1 MPLMTAPE
9 PEHYLFYLCITA
21 SANLSMKSVTAKE
34 LSQELTYR
42 TPKELRDLCLRLAR
56 FKKENKE
63 LLTYLLFESSD
74 EISFVMRVKE
84 ELDEEFDQMNRTN
97 YYFIRK
103 SVRKIL
109 KNTRKYIRYSQ
120 KKQTEVELLLHF
132 CSRLKSLSPP
142 IQGNA
147 SLMNL
152 FNKQMNTITR
162 KVSLLHEDLQHD
174 YGIELRELKK

>member
-1 MPLMTAPE
+1 
-9 PEHYLFYLCITA
+9 
-21 SANLSMKSVTAKE
+21 MKTVTVKE

-42 TPKELRDLCLRLAR
+42 TPKELRDLCLRLSR

-74 EISFVMRVKE
+74 ELSYIAGVKKE
-84 ELDEEFDQMNRTN
+84 IDEEFEQINKTT
-97 YYFIRK
+97 YYYIKK

-120 KKQTEVELLLHF
+120 KKQTEVELLLYF
-132 CSRLKSLSPP
+132 CTKLKKLSPS
-142 IQGNA
+142 IQRNT

-152 FNKQMNTITR
+152 YNRQIDTIIK
-162 KVSLLHEDLQHD
+162 KVSLLHEDLQYD
-174 YGIELRELKK
+174 YGLELSELNKSISGRR

>member
-1 MPLMTAPE
+1 
-9 PEHYLFYLCITA
+9 
-21 SANLSMKSVTAKE
+21 MKTVTVKE

-42 TPKELRDLCLRLAR
+42 TPKELRDLCLRLSR

-74 EISFVMRVKE
+74 ELSYIAGVKKE
-84 ELDEEFDQMNRTN
+84 IDEEFEQINKTT
-97 YYFIRK
+97 YYFIKK

-120 KKQTEVELLLHF
+120 KKQTEVELLLYF
-132 CSRLKSLSPP
+132 CTKLKKLSPS
-142 IQGNA
+142 IQRNT

-152 FNKQMNTITR
+152 YNRQIDTIIK
-162 KVSLLHEDLQHD
+162 KVSLLHEDLQYD
-174 YGIELRELKK
+174 YGLELSELNK

>member
-1 MPLMTAPE
+1 
-9 PEHYLFYLCITA
+9 
-21 SANLSMKSVTAKE
+21 MKTVTVKE

-42 TPKELRDLCLRLAR
+42 TPKELRDLCLRLSR

-74 EISFVMRVKE
+74 ELSYIAGVKKE
-84 ELDEEFDQMNRTN
+84 MDEGFEQINKTTW
-97 YYFIRK
+97 YYIKK

-120 KKQTEVELLLHF
+120 KKQTEVELLLYF
-132 CSRLKSLSPP
+132 CTKLKKLSPS
-142 IQGNA
+142 IQKNT

-152 FNKQMNTITR
+152 YNRQIETII
-162 KVSLLHEDLQHD
+162 KKISVLHEDLQYD
-174 YGIELRELKK
+174 YGLELSELNK